1 MLGLFLNIFTKTFL
15 TRSPPDFFLRN
26 SVDTGIP
33 RLLFS
38 DTDLE
43 CVRNMKND
51 TKRMITSC
59 AIYPGSF
66 DPFTFGHVNIV
77 KRSLKIFDRIIV
89 AVAIN
94 TSKKGTFTVKERVRM
109 LNSIFKKEEQVEVD
123 TFSGLLVDYVRQKG
137 AQAIL
142 RGIRT
147 VTDFDYEFQ
156 MALANK
162 SMDPNVEQVFMMT
175 EGKYLYYSSSIIK
188 EIVSLGGSARE
199 MVPEIVEKNLR
210 KKLYNKSV

>member
-1 MLGLFLNIFTKTFL
+1 MANG
-15 TRSPPDFFLRN
+15 RN
-26 SVDTGIP
+26 
-33 RLLFS
+33 
-38 DTDLE
+38 
-43 CVRNMKND
+43 
-51 TKRMITSC
+51 KRKITNC
-59 AIYPGSF
+59 AVYPGSF

-77 KRSLKIFDRIIV
+77 QRALKIFDRIIV

-94 TSKKGTFTVKERVRM
+94 TSKRGTFSVRERVSM
-109 LNSIFKKEEQVEVD
+109 LREVFQAEPNVEVD
-123 TFSGLLVDYVRQKG
+123 SFSGLLVDYVRRKG

-162 SMDPNVEQVFMMT
+162 SMDPSVEQVFMMT

-188 EIVSLGGSARE
+188 EIVALGGSARD
-199 MVPEIVEKNLR
+199 MVPDVVERSLR
-210 KKLYNKSV
+210 RKLYKASVRGTTRGERAARRPTGIAGGGPPAK

>member
-1 MLGLFLNIFTKTFL
+1 MTMTEG
-15 TRSPPDFFLRN
+15 
-26 SVDTGIP
+26 
-33 RLLFS
+33 
-38 DTDLE
+38 
-43 CVRNMKND
+43 
-51 TKRMITSC
+51 KRKITNC
-59 AIYPGSF
+59 AVYPGSF

-77 KRSLKIFDRIIV
+77 KRALKIFDNIII

-94 TSKKGTFTVKERVRM
+94 TSKKDTFTVEERLTM
-109 LNSIFKKEEQVEVD
+109 LKKVFEGEDNVD
-123 TFSGLLVDYVRQKG
+123 VDSFSGLLVDYVRQKD

-162 SMDPNVEQVFMMT
+162 SMDPDVEQVFMMT

-188 EIVSLGGSARE
+188 EIVSLGGSARD
-199 MVPEIVEKNLR
+199 MVPPVVEKSLK
-210 KKLYNKSV
+210 KKLYKKATTQSV

>member
-1 MLGLFLNIFTKTFL
+1 MMHK
-15 TRSPPDFFLRN
+15 
-26 SVDTGIP
+26 
-33 RLLFS
+33 
-38 DTDLE
+38 
-43 CVRNMKND
+43 KN
-51 TKRMITSC
+51 KPKITNC

-77 KRSLKIFDRIIV
+77 QRSLKIFDTIII

-94 TSKKGTFTVKERVRM
+94 ASKKGTFTVRERVSM
-109 LNSIFKKEEQVEVD
+109 LNKIFQDEPNVVVD
-123 TFSGLLVDYVRQKG
+123 SFSGLLVDYVRQKG

-188 EIVSLGGSARE
+188 EIVALGGSARD
-199 MVPEIVEKNLR
+199 MVPDIVEKNLR
-210 KKLYNKSV
+210 KKLFKASVGTVGAS

>member
-1 MLGLFLNIFTKTFL
+1 MIH
-15 TRSPPDFFLRN
+15 
-26 SVDTGIP
+26 
-33 RLLFS
+33 
-38 DTDLE
+38 
-43 CVRNMKND
+43 KN
-51 TKRMITSC
+51 KRKITSC

-77 KRSLKIFDRIIV
+77 QRALKIFDTIII

-94 TSKKGTFTVKERVRM
+94 TSKKGTFTVRERVVM
-109 LNSIFKKEEQVEVD
+109 LNKVFENEPNVIVD
-123 TFSGLLVDYVRQKG
+123 SFSGLLVDYVRNKS

-175 EGKYLYYSSSIIK
+175 EGQYLYYSSSIIK
-188 EIVSLGGSARE
+188 EIVSLGGSVRE

-210 KKLYNKSV
+210 KKLYKRSVRKSAKKE

>member
-1 MLGLFLNIFTKTFL
+1 MAN
-15 TRSPPDFFLRN
+15 DRN
-26 SVDTGIP
+26 
-33 RLLFS
+33 
-38 DTDLE
+38 
-43 CVRNMKND
+43 
-51 TKRMITSC
+51 KRKITNC

-77 KRSLKIFDRIIV
+77 QRALKIFDRIII

-94 TSKKGTFTVKERVRM
+94 TSKKGTFTVRERVVM
-109 LNSIFKKEEQVEVD
+109 LKEVFRSEPNVEVD
-123 TFSGLLVDYVRQKG
+123 SFSGLLVDYVRRKG
-137 AQAIL
+137 ARSIL

-162 SMDPNVEQVFMMT
+162 SMDPSVEQVFMMT

-188 EIVSLGGSARE
+188 EIVALGGTARD
-199 MVPEIVEKNLR
+199 MVPEVVEKRLR
-210 KKLYNKSV
+210 KKLYKVSVQKSARP